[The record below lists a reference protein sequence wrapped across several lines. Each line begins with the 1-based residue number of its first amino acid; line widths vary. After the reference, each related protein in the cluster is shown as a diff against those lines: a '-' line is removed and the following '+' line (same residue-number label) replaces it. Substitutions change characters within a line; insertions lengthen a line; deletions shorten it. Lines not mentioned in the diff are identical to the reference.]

1 MRELSIELKKQNLF
15 FLVDEKDYIFK
26 YTITTK
32 SGKILFSS
40 DYNLNINLNNIN
52 KLEIQNII
60 DKYWGDGF
68 YSLIQY
74 FKNKHEEIQQ
84 PAPDSDFNILDF
96 MLNSSL

>member
-60 DKYWGDGF
+60 DK
-68 YSLIQY
+68 
-74 FKNKHEEIQQ
+74 
-84 PAPDSDFNILDF
+84 
-96 MLNSSL
+96 